1 MPSEPS
7 DGITYKP
14 TYLTHTEFDMQF
26 SAFGEKFTQHSGILQ
41 LMDDLGDALKSD
53 KPVNML
59 GGGNPARIAEVNAVF
74 ADVFSKLAAE
84 HAVENIGNYSNP
96 QGDAALID
104 ALTAFLNREYG
115 WNLTADNIALTNGS
129 QNAFFYLFNLF
140 GGKFK
145 LSDGTSAE
153 KAILLP
159 LAPEY
164 IGYADVHVEGQ
175 HFVSVKPK
183 IENVEHEGEAGFFK
197 YRVDFDALENLP
209 ELKAG
214 KIGAICCSRP
224 TNPTGNVLTDS
235 EMARL
240 DALAQE
246 HGIPL
251 IIDNAYGMPFPNI
264 IYSDVTLNWHENII
278 LCFSLSKVGL
288 PGVRTGI
295 IVAAP
300 EIVKAVSS
308 LNAIVN
314 LAPTRFGAAIA
325 APLLE
330 SGEMKRL
337 ADQVIR
343 PFYRN
348 QAQTA
353 VSLLKRELG
362 AYPMKIHKPEGAIF
376 LWLWFENLPVSS
388 QTLYEMLKAEG
399 TLIIPGEH
407 FFVGIDTRDYPHA
420 GECIRMSIAQD
431 AQTLEKGIA
440 AIGKTVRKLYDN
452 V

>member
-1 MPSEPS
+1 
-7 DGITYKP
+7 
-14 TYLTHTEFDMQF
+14 MQF
-26 SAFGEKFTQHSGILQ
+26 SAFGKKFTQHSGILQ

-59 GGGNPARIAEVNAVF
+59 GGGNPAKIAEVNAVF

-96 QGDAALID
+96 QGDAALIA
-104 ALTAFLNREYG
+104 ALTEFLNREYG
-115 WNLTADNIALTNGS
+115 WNLTVDNIALTNGS

-140 GGKFK
+140 GGKFN
-145 LSDGTSAE
+145 LSDGQTAE

-175 HFVSVKPK
+175 HFISVKPK

-197 YRVDFDALENLP
+197 YRVDFDALESLP
-209 ELKAG
+209 ELKEG

-224 TNPTGNVLTDS
+224 TNPTGNVLTDG

-278 LCFSLSKVGL
+278 LCFSLSKIGL

-300 EIVKAVSS
+300 EVVKAVSS

-314 LAPTRFGAAIA
+314 LSPTRFGAAIA
-325 APLLE
+325 APLLND
-330 SGEMKRL
+330 GRL
-337 ADQVIR
+337 KQLVDQVIQ
-343 PFYRN
+343 PFYRQ

-362 AYPMKIHKPEGAIF
+362 AYSLKIHKPEGAIF

-407 FFVGIDTRDYPHA
+407 FFVGIDRQDYPHA
-420 GECIRMSIAQD
+420 HECIRMSIAQD
-431 AQTLEKGIA
+431 AETLEKGIA
-440 AIGKTVRKLYDN
+440 AIGRVVRGLYDKK
-452 V
+452 